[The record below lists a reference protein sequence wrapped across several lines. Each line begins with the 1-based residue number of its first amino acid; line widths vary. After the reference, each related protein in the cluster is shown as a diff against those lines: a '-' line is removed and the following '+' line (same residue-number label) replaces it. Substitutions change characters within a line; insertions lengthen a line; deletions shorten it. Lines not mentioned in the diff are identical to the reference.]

1 MDWVPYKADGEAGIG
16 RQISIVDVSGDKL
29 PDIVGGGMKGA
40 HMLTHRKSKVSE
52 AEYQQAQPRPVKT
65 LGDP

>member
-29 PDIVGGGMKGA
+29 PDIVVGGMKGA

-52 AEYQQAQPRPVKT
+52 AEYQQAQPKPVKT